1 MDNSVMIKGDKHG
14 IVLVMD
20 KDIPFSDLLENIA
33 AKFSS
38 AAKFYGNANM
48 AITFKGR
55 NLSIEEERQILDTI
69 ESNTKLNIICIVD
82 NDEERQAFF
91 KKAVEEKLLA
101 TDTKNGQF
109 HKGTLRSGQILEA
122 ESSIIILGDVN
133 PGAKVIAKGN
143 VIVLGS
149 LKGTIYA
156 GVNGNKNA
164 FVVALYMSPSQI
176 RIGDTIA
183 RAPDTDVYNKN
194 KKIFEIEPKIA
205 FVEDG
210 NIYIEKLDKETLNDI
225 QL

>member
-194 KKIFEIEPKIA
+194 KKVFEIEPKIA

>member
-55 NLSIEEERQILDTI
+55 NLSIEEERQVLDTI

>member
-1 MDNSVMIKGDKHG
+1 MDNSVIIKGDKHG
-14 IVLVMD
+14 IVLVLD
-20 KDIPFSDLLENIA
+20 KDIPFRNLLENIA
-33 AKFSS
+33 AKFAS

-55 NLSIEEERQILDTI
+55 NLSIDEERQILDTI
-69 ESNTKLNIICIVD
+69 ESNTNLNIICIVD

-91 KKAVEEKLLA
+91 KNAVEAKLLA
-101 TDTKNGQF
+101 ADAKNGQF

-133 PGAKVIAKGN
+133 PGAKVITKGN
-143 VIVLGS
+143 VIVLGA

-156 GVNGNKNA
+156 GASGNKNA
-164 FVVALYMSPSQI
+164 FVVALYMNPSQI

-183 RAPDTDVYNKN
+183 RAPDADAYR
-194 KKIFEIEPKIA
+194 KKTQDMEPKIA
-205 FVEDG
+205 FVDDG
-210 NIYIEKLDKETLNDI
+210 NIYIEKLGREALNDI